1 MTVVS
6 INGFELKEE
15 TVLAIGKFAV
25 LWNILEREKCENHCT
40 ASKIENLTLNPS
52 DEWKQLA
59 EVLQRRQEQ
68 FNLTEGQYIAR
79 KLRQQGLTPERVKK
93 IKDFLQSG
101 GETNIVGGLFAIYR
115 IRNNMFH
122 GLKEWQMLDSQTEL
136 FNAVNKALERILR
149 GNQ

>member
-15 TVLAIGKFAV
+15 TVLAIGKFTV
-25 LWNILEREKCENHCT
+25 LWNIFENERFGNHCT
-40 ASKIENLTLNPS
+40 VEKLEKLNLGTSKEWQELAQVLNKRQKLWGVTQENYVGTKLRTKGLNSAKIE
-52 DEWKQLA
+52 
-59 EVLQRRQEQ
+59 
-68 FNLTEGQYIAR
+68 
-79 KLRQQGLTPERVKK
+79 K
-93 IKDFLQSG
+93 IKTFLQSEG
-101 GETNIVGGLFAIYR
+101 QQSIEGGLFILYR